1 MIEIISSIFS
11 DHNTMKLE
19 IMKRKIETEKKK
31 HMDTKQATKVING
44 SMMKS
49 KKKSEHILR

>member
-1 MIEIISSIFS
+1 
-11 DHNTMKLE
+11 
-19 IMKRKIETEKKK
+19 MKRKIETEKKK
-31 HMDTKQATKVING
+31 HMDTKHATKVING

>member
-31 HMDTKQATKVING
+31 HMDTKHATKVING